1 MRRLRTSLFWKL
13 MLAFMAVVLV
23 AVGSVALIARQ
34 TTTSEFRRLR
44 QGEGQTD
51 ESDLSR
57 RLAALY
63 AANGSWDGASSLID
77 EGRGQGRGGR
87 GAPPLRLV
95 DADGWVILNTV
106 DNQLG
111 QHLSEAELNQGEPIM
126 VDGQRVGTLLVGG
139 RGSAALSQAEQDF
152 LKRVQTALIIGA
164 LVAIG
169 VALLVGTVLFRGIT
183 APLRRL
189 TQATEAV
196 AEGDLS
202 AQVPVPEGVGDEIG
216 RLGLAFNR
224 MTTDLA
230 RADQLR
236 RDMTAD
242 IAHELRTPLTV
253 MQGNLEA
260 ILDAVY
266 PADAEHLEP
275 VLMKTQLL
283 RRLVEDLRTLALAD
297 AGELVLYPTR
307 LDLGQLIRQTVKDFK
322 VQAVATGVQLTS
334 QIATEMPATTADATR
349 IEQVLGILLDNAL
362 RHTPTGGQIS
372 VNLRQAGGEIWLS
385 VIDTGEGI
393 PPQDLPHVFERF
405 YRAAMGS
412 PRPGGSGLGLAIAKA
427 IITAHGGRIW
437 AESTAGQ
444 GTTITFALPAST
456 VFEQTA

>member
-1 MRRLRTSLFWKL
+1 MRTSLFWKL
-13 MLAFMAVVLV
+13 MLAFIAVVLV
-23 AVGSVALIARQ
+23 AVGSVALIARH

-57 RLAALY
+57 RLAAFY

-87 GAPPLRLV
+87 GAPPLRLA
-95 DADGWVILNTV
+95 DADGRVILNTT

-111 QHLSEAELNQGEPIM
+111 QRLSDAELDQGEPIM
-126 VDGQRVGTLLVGG
+126 VDDQQVGTLLVGG
-139 RGSAALSQAEQDF
+139 PGTAALSQTEQDF
-152 LKRVQTALIIGA
+152 LDRVQTALIIGA

-169 VALLVGTVLFRGIT
+169 VAMLVGFVLFRGIT

-189 TQATEAV
+189 ARATVAV

-202 AQVPVPEGVGDEIG
+202 AQVPVPEGGGDEIDQ
-216 RLGLAFNR
+216 LGLAFNQ
-224 MTTDLA
+224 MTSDLA

-253 MQGNLEA
+253 IQGNLEA
-260 ILDAVY
+260 ILDGVY
-266 PADAEHLEP
+266 PADVEHLEP
-275 VLMKTQLL
+275 VLLKTQLL

-297 AGELVLYPTR
+297 AGELALHPTS
-307 LDLGQLIRQTVKDFK
+307 LDLGQLIQRTVKDFR
-322 VQAVATGVQLTS
+322 VQAVATGVQLAS
-334 QIATEMPATTADATR
+334 QISTEMPATTADAAR
-349 IEQVLGILLDNAL
+349 IEQVLGIVLDNAL
-362 RHTPTGGQIS
+362 RHTPPDGQIN
-372 VNLRQAGGEIWLS
+372 VNLRQVGGEIWLS
-385 VIDTGEGI
+385 VNDTGEGI

-405 YRAAMGS
+405 YRATVGS
-412 PRPGGSGLGLAIAKA
+412 PRPDGTGLGLAIAQA

-437 AESTAGQ
+437 AESTAGR
-444 GTTITFALPAST
+444 GTTITLALPGSPT
-456 VFEQTA
+456 IERTL

>member
-1 MRRLRTSLFWKL
+1 VRRLRTSLFWKL

-57 RLAALY
+57 RLAAFY
-63 AANGSWDGASSLID
+63 AETGSWDGASSLLD

-87 GAPPLRLV
+87 GAPPLRLA

-111 QHLSEAELNQGEPIM
+111 QRLSDAELDQGEPII
-126 VDGQRVGTLLVGG
+126 VNGRRVGTLLVGG
-139 RGSAALSQAEQDF
+139 RGSAALSQTEQDF
-152 LKRVQTALIIGA
+152 LERVQTALIIGA

-169 VALLVGTVLFRGIT
+169 VALLIGTVLFRGIT

-189 TQATEAV
+189 TGATVAV
-196 AEGDLS
+196 AAGDLS
-202 AQVPVPEGVGDEIG
+202 AQVPVPEGGVDEIG

-253 MQGNLEA
+253 IQGNLEA
-260 ILDAVY
+260 ILDGVY

-297 AGELVLYPTR
+297 AGELVLHPTP

-334 QIATEMPATTADATR
+334 QIVTEMPATTADATR

-372 VNLRQAGGEIWLS
+372 VNLRQVAGEIWLS

-393 PPQDLPHVFERF
+393 PHQDLPHVFERF

-412 PRPGGSGLGLAIAKA
+412 PRPGGSGLGLTIAKA